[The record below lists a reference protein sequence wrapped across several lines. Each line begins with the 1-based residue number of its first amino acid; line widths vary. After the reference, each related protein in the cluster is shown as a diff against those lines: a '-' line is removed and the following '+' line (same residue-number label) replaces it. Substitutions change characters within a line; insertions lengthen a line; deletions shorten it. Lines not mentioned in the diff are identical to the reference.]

1 MSRTVVLS
9 IPAAAY
15 QWSPLRRGL
24 GSCSQEAVLTDEKG
38 AMVCRVTVTWPAP
51 LPSVPVVCH
60 SEGRH
65 AGEQD

>member
-1 MSRTVVLS
+1 MSRSVVLS

-15 QWSPLRRGL
+15 QWSPLRRGF
-24 GSCSQEAVLTDEKG
+24 GQCWQEAVLTDEKG
-38 AMVCRVTVTWPAP
+38 AVVCCVMVKWPAP